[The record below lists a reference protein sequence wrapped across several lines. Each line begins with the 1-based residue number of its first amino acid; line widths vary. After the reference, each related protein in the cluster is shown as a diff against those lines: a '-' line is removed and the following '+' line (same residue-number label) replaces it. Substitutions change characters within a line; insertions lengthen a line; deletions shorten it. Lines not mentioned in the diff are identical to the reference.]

1 MKTKEEK
8 AFDKLLDD
16 YFDKFGKNYPL
27 DITSCLSTEEHISRI
42 KSAIQDDKPV
52 KKEND
57 IKGVIY

>member
-8 AFDKLLDD
+8 AFDKLLDE

-27 DITSCLSTEEHISRI
+27 DITSMLTTEEHINRI
-42 KSAIQDDKPV
+42 KSAIADDKPV
-52 KKEND
+52 KEEIN